1 MLTNWIMI
9 IFTLLPLWMTSNE
22 MDTVDGNRNYEL
34 SCDSENWAFQPGEE
48 LVYKIYYNLD
58 FIWIPAGEVSFHVYD
73 GGTAYKLEA
82 YGKTYPSYEWFYKV
96 DDVYKTS
103 VDKSTLL
110 PMEAMR
116 ELREGGYRVYEE
128 VTFDQSNQSA
138 AVFRGKKKDEAV
150 DRGEYAF
157 ENCANDILALLYKL
171 RNIDKSAFQD
181 AGSIP
186 ISFFL
191 DMKTYNIDLSY
202 LKSETKKVRGL
213 GKFET
218 LKISPSLVA
227 GDVFNEGDR
236 MIAWVS
242 NDNNTIPLLMESPL
256 TVGSVKVVLKSHK
269 GLRYPLRE
277 L

>member
-1 MLTNWIMI
+1 MLTNSIKI
-9 IFTLLPLWMTSNE
+9 IFMLLPFWMIPSEVMN
-22 MDTVDGNRNYEL
+22 VDEVRNYEL
-34 SCDSENWAFQPGEE
+34 ACDSENWAFQPGEE

-58 FIWIPAGEVSFHVYD
+58 FIWIPAGEVSFHVSD
-73 GGTAYKLEA
+73 NGASYKLEA
-82 YGKTYPSYEWFYKV
+82 FGKTYPSYEWFYKV
-96 DDVYKTS
+96 DDVYRTS

-110 PMEAMR
+110 PNEAMR
-116 ELREGGYRVYEE
+116 QLREGGYRVYEE

-138 AVFRGKKKDEAV
+138 SVFRGKKKEEAV
-150 DRGEYAF
+150 DRGEYSF

-171 RNIDKSAFQD
+171 RNIDKTAFKD

-202 LKSETKKVRGL
+202 LKSERKRVRGL

-218 LKISPSLVA
+218 LKISPSLIA

-242 NDNNTIPLLMESPL
+242 DDNNTIPLLMESPL

-269 GLRYPLRE
+269 GLRYPLQE